1 MANILEIIQ
10 NFNTKL
16 ALKNI
21 YSKIDEI
28 IRKVNKIPDVNYKKY
43 VALLTQ
49 SGVNPPIATILE
61 NTFDEEFVWQYNIT
75 GYYYASNSL
84 FLQSK
89 TSVMI
94 NQSSILNSGI
104 GGFITASTAASNDTV
119 IINVYDPY
127 NSFANVDGFL
137 VNTLIEIRV
146 YN

>member
-1 MANILEIIQ
+1 MAKILEIVKK
-10 NFNTKL
+10 FNVQI

-28 IRKVNKIPDVNYKKY
+28 IRKVNESPEVNYRKY

-49 SGVNPPIATILE
+49 SGVNPPVATILE
-61 NTFDEEFVWQYNIT
+61 NTFDEEFVWEYNIP
-75 GYYYASNSL
+75 GYYYATNSL

-94 NQSSILNSGI
+94 NQSSTLNSGI
-104 GGFITASTAASNDTV
+104 GGFITASTATSNDAV

>member
-1 MANILEIIQ
+1 MAKIIEIVKK
-10 NFNTKL
+10 FNVQI

-28 IRKVNKIPDVNYKKY
+28 VRRINESPEVNYKKY

-49 SGVNPPIATILE
+49 SGINPPVATVLE
-61 NTFDEEFVWQYNIT
+61 NELGEEIVWQYNIT
-75 GYYYASNSL
+75 GYYYAISSL

-94 NQSSILNSGI
+94 NQSSTLNVGI
-104 GGFITASTAASNDTV
+104 GGFITASTAASNDAV

-127 NSFANVDGFL
+127 NSFANIDGFL